1 MGCCASATV
10 QDSKPGKKLGSIDE
24 VSEMPNSAADD
35 LLKWEKIGKMKFKK
49 GLLLQVLYALR
60 CQANKTDIGCSFGP
74 PIVYGNE
81 LLFMSSQNNNLIV
94 KSYDLQTNE
103 YKEKFSIPT
112 EIAFDIEECEYTLN
126 IQSQC
131 IQLMLYNDD
140 QQFMSV
146 DLQTESISFNG
157 SNTTE
162 RDNTAHIAYDQKTAQ
177 TYIVGGHNADD
188 SKNENNNFVY
198 VPYDKCSFVDK
209 QNKEYLI
216 KKFGDCA
223 RTVLVEKDSKFF
235 IFVMGGTTE
244 SRGMIV
250 PTDVIWKVDLGDSDP
265 STKWECKYLYRK
277 MTDFGVINYRNEY
290 IITFGGIRWHKKKGY
305 IEDDGINV
313 LDLKKEKWIVLK
325 RRLPKKS
332 AYFALY
338 LGNDI
343 VHLFRYNGKHY
354 TIEIDDIISATKEA
368 ENDDRLTLSW
378 TEQGKTTV
386 PSKSMSVKN
395 KGPKITEDDSNSDD
409 DDEDEDD
416 KPNAKQILVISF
428 ECVWFFV
435 VLACSTTMMFAKF
448 FC

>member
-1 MGCCASATV
+1 MGKDW
-10 QDSKPGKKLGSIDE
+10 QDEIQKRFLVIGAINVKPTE
-24 VSEMPNSAADD
+24 QN
-35 LLKWEKIGKMKFKK
+35 
-49 GLLLQVLYALR
+49 
-60 CQANKTDIGCSFGP
+60 IGCSFGP

-81 LLFMSSQNNNLIV
+81 LLFMSSQNNDLIV

-112 EIAFDIEECEYTLN
+112 EIAFDIEECEYTLD
-126 IQSQC
+126 IQNKC
-131 IQLMLYNDD
+131 IQFMLYNDD

-157 SNTTE
+157 LYITE
-162 RDNTAHIAYDQKTAQ
+162 RDNISHIAYDQKAAQ

-223 RTVLVEKDSKFF
+223 RTVLVEKDSKNF
-235 IFVMGGTTE
+235 ILVMGGTTE
-244 SRGMIV
+244 SRGMINV
-250 PTDVIWKVDLGDSDP
+250 PTDVIWKVDLGDSNP
-265 STKWECKYLYRK
+265 STKWECKYLYRN

-325 RRLPKKS
+325 RKLPKKS

-354 TIEIDDIISATKEA
+354 TIKIDDIISATKEA

-386 PSKSMSVKN
+386 PSKSLSIKN
-395 KGPKITEDDSNSDD
+395 IGPKITDDDSDSDD
-409 DDEDEDD
+409 DDGDD
-416 KPNAKQILVISF
+416 DKDNKPNAK
-428 ECVWFFV
+428 
-435 VLACSTTMMFAKF
+435 
-448 FC
+448 